1 MKYKHIGV
9 YGARTRHLP
18 RQNSALIISL
28 GVKRFAAGVPIANLI
43 NRH

>member
-1 MKYKHIGV
+1 MGKQPGA

-18 RQNSALIISL
+18 CQNGALIISL
-28 GVKRFAAGVPIANLI
+28 DVKRFAAGVPIASLI